1 MNRAHTRPAALALLL
16 SLGLPLTAL
25 AHTGAGAP
33 HAHDAFFAGLLHP
46 LTGLDHL
53 AAMLALGVWS
63 ALALKRVWL
72 APLAFVAMLAVGAL
86 VGMAGLAVPAVE
98 PMIASSLLVLGLL
111 GLLVALRRAL
121 PLAAA
126 LALTGFFAFFHG
138 AAHGQELAAMSA
150 APALAGMLI
159 ATAALH
165 VAGIVLGRLV
175 FARQRWLAPA
185 AGASVALLGSALL
198 LQLA

>member
-1 MNRAHTRPAALALLL
+1 MNRATSRLAAAALLL
-16 SLGLPLTAL
+16 SLGLPLSAL
-25 AHTGAGAP
+25 AHTGTGTA
-33 HAHDAFFAGLLHP
+33 HTHDAFFAGLLHP

-72 APLAFVAMLAVGAL
+72 APLAFVAALAVGAL
-86 VGMAGLAVPAVE
+86 VGVAGFAVPAVE
-98 PMIASSLLVLGLL
+98 PMIAASLLVL
-111 GLLVALRRAL
+111 GLLVALRREL

-126 LALTGFFAFFHG
+126 LGLAGFFAFFHG
-138 AAHGQELAAMSA
+138 AAHGQELAAMNA

-165 VAGIVLGRLV
+165 VAGIALGRQL

-185 AGASVALLGSALL
+185 AGASVALFGSALL

>member
-1 MNRAHTRPAALALLL
+1 MNRAQTRRAAAALLL
-16 SLGLPLTAL
+16 PLALPLSAL
-25 AHTGAGAP
+25 AHTGAGTP

-63 ALALKRVWL
+63 ALALKRVWM

-86 VGMAGLAVPAVE
+86 VGMAGFAVPAVE
-98 PMIASSLLVLGLL
+98 PMIASSLLVL

-150 APALAGMLI
+150 APALAGMLL
-159 ATAALH
+159 ATALLH
-165 VAGIVLGRLV
+165 GTGILLGRQVL
-175 FARQRWLAPA
+175 ARQRWLAPA
-185 AGASVALLGSALL
+185 AGASVAVLGSALL